1 MMTKN
6 RGRSKAPSKRA
17 EVKLDV
23 DDLIT
28 IREAAELRKV
38 SVSAIGDLVRRGRLN
53 SVQKFGRRLVSR
65 SEVKA
70 FEDARGWPKGKGRKR

>member
-1 MMTKN
+1 MVTKK
-6 RGRSKAPSKRA
+6 RGRSKAPSKRT

-38 SVSAIGDLVRRGRLN
+38 SVSAIGDLVRRGRLH
-53 SVQKFGRRLVSR
+53 SVQKFGRTLVSR
-65 SEVKA
+65 TEVNA
-70 FEDARGWPKGKGRKR
+70 FEDARGWPKGRSRKR